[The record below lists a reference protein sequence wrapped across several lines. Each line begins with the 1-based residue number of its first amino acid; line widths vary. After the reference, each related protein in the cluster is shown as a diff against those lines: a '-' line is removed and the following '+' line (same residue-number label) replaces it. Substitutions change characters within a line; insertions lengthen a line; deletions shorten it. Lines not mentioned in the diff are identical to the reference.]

1 MRARSERRCTAALLT
16 LTTLL
21 ACVANAQLAP
31 PANAQLGASGFANN
45 DPHPPKASFW
55 AWQWERLRD
64 GLPKPPPQ
72 GWNLPAMK
80 TEPALLRSADTN
92 PSVTWIGHATVLL

>member
-1 MRARSERRCTAALLT
+1 MRARPERRCAAALLT

-21 ACVANAQLAP
+21 GCVACAQLAP
-31 PANAQLGASGFANN
+31 PANAQPGASGFANN
-45 DPHPPKASFW
+45 YPHPPKASFW

-72 GWNLPAMK
+72 SL
-80 TEPALLRSADTN
+80 
-92 PSVTWIGHATVLL
+92 